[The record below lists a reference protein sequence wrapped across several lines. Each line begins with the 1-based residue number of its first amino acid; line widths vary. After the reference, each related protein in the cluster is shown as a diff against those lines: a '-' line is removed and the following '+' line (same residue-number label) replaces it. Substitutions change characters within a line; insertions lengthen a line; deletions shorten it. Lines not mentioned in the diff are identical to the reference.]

1 MRSSLRHESAVGA
14 IGTAF
19 VCLRGVQ
26 SKGGL
31 CSCRP
36 LRGPVSA
43 RGLVSEHDSCFLG
56 SCYRYTQTARTDGGQ
71 VADAGRRLAP
81 PDRVRAHIQQVTRV
95 DIQHARGRLSW
106 RGAAGGVRAT
116 RAHSAGARAATPHP
130 TAARETRPR
139 ACFGIGGSLPTR
151 ARRCSRRRHRGRW
164 RRPRRPAARRRVARR
179 PCRARSRPRGTC
191 GGRGARK
198 QPIRDGRPMVGR
210 CGGGHR

>member
-36 LRGPVSA
+36 LRSPVSA

-139 ACFGIGGSLPTR
+139 ACFGIG
-151 ARRCSRRRHRGRW
+151 RRYRRGLVGALDGAIAGAGGGLGA
-164 RRPRRPAARRRVARR
+164 RRPAVELPAARAVLVVALEV
-179 PCRARSRPRGTC
+179 PA